1 MSASNVLELEAS
13 MSVDTSEFIRGIKKA
28 VEESEKL
35 RKELGKTSDET
46 NGLGKEVDREGKEAQ
61 DSADD
66 NKKLGREVKTAG
78 EHASSAR
85 SHFANLADLLKSGF
99 ATAAKVGVG
108 AISTASVGIGKV
120 VKDSVG
126 AYGEYEQ
133 LVGGVEAAF
142 ADNQAAIDSIL
153 QTGANAWQTLQ
164 TSSNDYFQSF
174 MSAYPLVKSGM
185 EDQNEA
191 IATTNRLLQLEADLA
206 NTFGYDATEAATAVN
221 WALKGSYAYLDN
233 LNIGIK
239 GTKEGFLEAANAS
252 GVLGREI
259 EDVSELTT
267 DEIVSV
273 LESYAAQYGVLNRTQ
288 QEGAYTIQGSL
299 KSTKAAWENLIV
311 EMAKADGDVGGAF
324 NILEQNVGAVA
335 ENMLPKV
342 EQTLDGVG
350 MLIEAAAPDISKS
363 ITKLIPKLT
372 PTLIRSAGSIAG
384 AVGQGLLQATPEVLD
399 MGKNALKGIAEGIQ
413 STDFSLDKSVTGQ
426 LLGAIFGNVDDYL
439 MYGEQI
445 LAGIGNAII
454 HTDHGKMGKAVG
466 GAIVSGL
473 NAANNLLAD
482 LDMRQIGGNIA
493 DFMNNLPWK
502 DIGKGMID
510 LLGSAIGSLGDI
522 AIGFFQNMDGESFTS
537 MIGVLA
543 APKIL
548 GGLFGALKGPECS
561 STFTSI
567 KDLISTEVGSSGNAA
582 GMSFSGAFIT
592 GIKAFGLG
600 YAIGSYLRDNIKIGD
615 KTIGEWVDAG
625 TEKLF
630 GDTEKKAAEEW
641 QVDSNTYV
649 DEKGREIIAVD
660 ENGNITEAYD
670 KYSSRKAAEAAENL
684 EQVDWSKVREG
695 LKQYNQQKQQADHN
709 AIGNYVNTPRLSWV
723 AENEPEY
730 IIPESKM
737 DKVYPRDNG
746 TTYNVTIN
754 IQGTYDLTDPTQ
766 LRKAAELISNE
777 LQNMS
782 VAQQRSMGGTAW
794 Q

>member
-66 NKKLGREVKTAG
+66 NRKLGREVKTAG

-99 ATAAKVGVG
+99 ATAARVGVG

-120 VKDSVG
+120 VKDSVSEY
-126 AYGEYEQ
+126 AEYEQ
-133 LVGGVEAAF
+133 LVGGVQAAF
-142 ADNQAAIDSIL
+142 ADNQSAIDNIITAGS
-153 QTGANAWQTLQ
+153 NAWQTLQ
-164 TSSNDYFQSF
+164 MSSNDYFQSF

-206 NTFGYDATEAATAVN
+206 NTFGYDASEAATAVN

-288 QEGAYTIQGSL
+288 QEGAATIQGSL

-350 MLIEAAAPDISKS
+350 MLIEAAAPDISRS

-384 AVGQGLLQATPEVLD
+384 AVGQGLLQATPEVLE

-413 STDFSLDKSVTGQ
+413 RTDFSLDKSVAGQ

-567 KDLISTEVGSSGNAA
+567 KELISTEVGSSGNAT
-582 GMSFSGAFIT
+582 GIGFSGAFMA

-600 YAIGSYLRDNIKIGD
+600 YAIGSFLRDNIVIGG
-615 KTIGEWVDAG
+615 KTIGEWVDTGA
-625 TEKLF
+625 EKLL
-630 GDTEKKAAEEW
+630 GDTEEKAAKEW
-641 QVDSNTYV
+641 NVGNTIT
-649 DEKGREIIAVD
+649 DEKGREIIIFD
-660 ENGNITEAYD
+660 EKGNFTEAYN
-670 KYSSRKAAEAAENL
+670 KYSARKSKENAEGWKNFDL
-684 EQVDWSKVREG
+684 EEYRRQNKLG
-695 LKQYNQQKQQADHN
+695 IYADHN

-754 IQGTYDLTDPTQ
+754 IQGTYDLTNPMQ
-766 LRKAAELISNE
+766 LHRAAELISNE

-782 VAQQRSMGGTAW
+782 VSQQRAMGGKAW

>member
-35 RKELGKTSDET
+35 RKELGKTSTET

-66 NKKLGREVKTAG
+66 NRKLGREVKTAG
-78 EHASSAR
+78 EHANSAR

-99 ATAAKVGVG
+99 AKAAKVGVG
-108 AISTASVGIGKV
+108 AISAASGGIGKV

-133 LVGGVEAAF
+133 LVGGIKATF
-142 ADNQAAIDSIL
+142 ADNQSAVDSIL
-153 QTGANAWQTLQ
+153 QAGANAWQTLQ

-191 IATTNRLLQLEADLA
+191 IATTNRLLKLEADLA
-206 NTFGYDATEAATAVN
+206 NTFGYDASEAATAVN

-288 QEGAYTIQGSL
+288 QEGAATIQGSL

-350 MLIEAAAPDISKS
+350 MLIEASAPDISKS

-372 PTLIRSAGSIAG
+372 PTLIRSAGSITG
-384 AVGQGLLQATPEVLD
+384 AIGQGLLQATPEVLD

-413 STDFSLDKSVTGQ
+413 STDFSLDKSVAGQ

-548 GGLFGALKGPECS
+548 GGLFGTLKGPECS

-567 KDLISTEVGSSGNAA
+567 KELISTEVGSSGNAA
-582 GMSFSGAFIT
+582 GIGFSGAFMA

-600 YAIGSYLRDNIKIGD
+600 YAIGSFLRDNIVIGG
-615 KTIGEWVDAG
+615 KTIGEWVDTG
-625 TEKLF
+625 TEKLL
-630 GDTEKKAAEEW
+630 GDTEEKAAKEW
-641 QVDSNTYV
+641 NVGNTIT
-649 DEKGREIIAVD
+649 DEKGREIIIFD
-660 ENGNITEAYD
+660 EKGNFTEAYN
-670 KYSSRKAAEAAENL
+670 KYSARKSKENAEGWKNFDL
-684 EQVDWSKVREG
+684 EEYRRQNKLG
-695 LKQYNQQKQQADHN
+695 IYADHN

-754 IQGTYDLTDPTQ
+754 IQGTYDLTDPMQ
-766 LRKAAELISNE
+766 LHRAAELISNE